1 MITLSNGLTIA
12 SLENYNPVTTITT
25 REHTLYAVQTTRD
38 VSDIGVEY
46 LADSVS
52 SSLYKP
58 WEVQRTGPRLKL
70 ELATRTPAD
79 QALELLHSAAFR
91 SGLGNSLY
99 CPSHKVGSHGTA
111 DLATFT
117 SKHFKSGRA
126 ALLGVGISHQALTKF
141 AELLKLEAGSGPCN
155 LASKFSAAELRTEPG
170 GDRAYVAV
178 ASQTAGAVNVAEA
191 MTNLLLQR
199 ILGSGPSVK
208 YGLGSGLLAQAA
220 ASVGGNSAASGV
232 CQMYSDAGLI
242 GALMVS
248 EAASAPCCPL

>member
-1 MITLSNGLTIA
+1 M
-12 SLENYNPVTTITT
+12 SLHELHPGQGAHPV
-25 REHTLYAVQTTRD
+25 RGAD

-70 ELATRTPAD
+70 ELATRTPAV

-117 SKHFKSGRA
+117 SKHFTSGRA

-141 AELLKLEAGSGPCN
+141 AELLMLEAGSGPGN
-155 LASKFSAAELRTEPG
+155 LASKFSTAELRTETG
-170 GDRAYVAV
+170 GDRAYVAG
-178 ASQTAGAVNVAEA
+178 ASQTAGAVNMAEA
-191 MTNLLLQR
+191 MSNLLLQR

-208 YGLGSGLLAQAA
+208 YGRGSGLLAQAA
-220 ASVGGNSAASGV
+220 ASVGGNSEASGV
-232 CQMYSDAGLI
+232 CQMYSVAGLI
-242 GALMVS
+242 GALVVS
-248 EAASAPCCPL
+248 EAASAPCYPL